1 MRLFRYLVSVL
12 ALTVLVSTVSVG
24 YAFFDQSCNCIT
36 LDENTMV
43 GLVETP
49 IEIDIGTKTSYTQD
63 MVSLIKDRLGIEDCS
78 KTFQRHNLNI
88 LASESLGG
96 FPEPEIDPEDE
107 TIEYNKI
114 TLSNNKLTV
123 ENLTSDSLEFEV
135 NVTLS
140 YGSKKP
146 SGSENS
152 ASNDIMVVIKRST
165 NPNTIDVDYD
175 SSEQ

>member
-1 MRLFRYLVSVL
+1 
-12 ALTVLVSTVSVG
+12 
-24 YAFFDQSCNCIT
+24 
-36 LDENTMV
+36 MV

-114 TLSNNKLTV
+114 TLSNKI
-123 ENLTSDSLEFEV
+123 
-135 NVTLS
+135 
-140 YGSKKP
+140 GR
-146 SGSENS
+146 
-152 ASNDIMVVIKRST
+152 ASCRERV
-165 NPNTIDVDYD
+165 
-175 SSEQ
+175 